1 MAQGSEN
8 RATADTKMNERSSR
22 SHSVLTVVVDGY
34 NTVTQTQTHGCLHLV
49 DLAGSERVGKSEAV
63 GERLEEAK
71 CINKSL
77 SAIGDVMSALA
88 SKSKHIPFRCAP
100 VDTLAALACALIFDV
115 TPPRLIHVGRLPDT
129 LGALR
134 HAGTPSSHSC

>member
-1 MAQGSEN
+1 MQGNAN

-22 SHSVLTVVVDGY
+22 SHSVLTVIVKGY
-34 NTVTQTQTHGCLHLV
+34 NTVTQSASHGCLHLI
-49 DLAGSERVGKSEAV
+49 DLAGSERVGRSEAQ
-63 GERLEEAK
+63 GARLEEAK

-100 VDTLAALACALIFDV
+100 LAAPARARVERRHRVHGERAVC
-115 TPPRLIHVGRLPDT
+115 VG
-129 LGALR
+129 GAAAR
-134 HAGTPSSHSC
+134 QHGW